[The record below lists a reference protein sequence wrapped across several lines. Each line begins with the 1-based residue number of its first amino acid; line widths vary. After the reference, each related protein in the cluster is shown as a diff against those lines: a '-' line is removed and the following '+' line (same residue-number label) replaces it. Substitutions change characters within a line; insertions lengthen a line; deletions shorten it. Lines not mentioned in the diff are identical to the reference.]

1 MGELCSEHEQN
12 ALMVLERELT
22 DTGVKERL
30 RIVPPQGASLEAF
43 AVHGD

>member
-1 MGELCSEHEQN
+1 
-12 ALMVLERELT
+12 MVLEREMT
-22 DTGVKERL
+22 EAGVKERY